1 VAVKVKLISGLGNQL
16 FQLAF
21 GLSVAAARGAELQL
35 ETSFYADPRR
45 SIELGEYRGDAP
57 FFEAHAPLGNIGA
70 RRGRTPAN
78 PASDTAFY
86 EPVHHG
92 FIDPLKVPLDKILI
106 GYWQNERYPLSVRTT
121 LLQRAADVDRS
132 LSGAAKDALSE
143 IKGHESVAIHVRRG
157 DYLEPKAQKRFG
169 LCFNGYF
176 RRAVAAV
183 ERRAR
188 KRGIVASQLTY
199 FVFSDS
205 PELVPNVISL
215 PPGSIM
221 VSGQG
226 LAAREELALMRS
238 AKHNI
243 ISNSTFGWWGAWL
256 NESPTKIVV
265 RPVPWYAETDPTG
278 FVPPG
283 WLAVPKV
290 RRRWLSRFR

>member
-1 VAVKVKLISGLGNQL
+1 
-16 FQLAF
+16 
-21 GLSVAAARGAELQL
+21 
-35 ETSFYADPRR
+35 
-45 SIELGEYRGDAP
+45 
-57 FFEAHAPLGNIGA
+57 
-70 RRGRTPAN
+70 
-78 PASDTAFY
+78 
-86 EPVHHG
+86 
-92 FIDPLKVPLDKILI
+92 
-106 GYWQNERYPLSVRTT
+106 
-121 LLQRAADVDRS
+121 
-132 LSGAAKDALSE
+132 
-143 IKGHESVAIHVRRG
+143 VRRG

-256 NESPTKIVV
+256 NESPTKIIV